1 MGSPLFHTPPPVAV
15 GFYVDGNG
23 NTDGFTAIP

>member
-1 MGSPLFHTPPPVAV
+1 MGSPLFHPTPVAG

-23 NTDGFTAIP
+23 NTDGFTATP